1 MSDTYLTNLFYK
13 CWLFYVM
20 TKNKKTLKCKKKKNI
35 REILEKNN
43 IEYLDIDQNTLVAIT
58 LNSVYKIENDK
69 NDIHIKIM
77 DREQKKEK
85 IDQFLSL
92 IRSAS

>member
-1 MSDTYLTNLFYK
+1 
-13 CWLFYVM
+13 M
-20 TKNKKTLKCKKKKNI
+20 TKNTKTLKCKKKKNI
-35 REILEKNN
+35 REILEKHN
-43 IEYLDIDQNTLVAIT
+43 IEYLDIDQDTLVAIT

-69 NDIHIKIM
+69 NNIHIKIM

-92 IRSAS
+92 LKSAS